1 MTDEQQELRTIL
13 WNEVFAFTHIFK
25 SFRMAIHPS
34 KMLLALAA
42 IVAVYLGGW
51 VLDRVWR
58 IGGQQVMRNEISTYA
73 TNRPADFEAAKNAWK
88 KTRPAMAAE
97 LLAEATNEAHFLTAY
112 TAKLPQGRLAAAFA
126 EKLSASNAEITR
138 SKPFEIKS
146 TDNFR
151 AEADKNWRKVLSQAR
166 DRFALQTERIGKL
179 LADAEHTASG
189 QVKVLTGQERQKE
202 SEQLDRDC
210 AKAEQALTA
219 RKKEF
224 ADQML
229 AIRGRGVFAS
239 LLDYE
244 NHCVS
249 SALSAVWRADL
260 AGGLASYGKGAGGA
274 ELSSAG
280 FLYWALMAMQGL
292 VWLLEEH
299 WLYAILFLVLCLA
312 AWALFGGAI
321 YRIAALHAARE
332 EKISAV
338 QALQFSLG
346 KFFSFLTAPLIPLVI
361 ILGLGLLLAV
371 GGLLGNLGGLGA
383 ILMGVLFFLA
393 VLVGLLVAFL
403 LIGLVAGGT
412 LMYPTIA
419 VEGSDSFDAISRS
432 FSYVF
437 ARPWRSILY
446 GGVALVHGAL
456 CYLFVRL
463 FAFLAL
469 AATHTFVNWGIWT
482 GGKKLADGATRLDVL
497 WLAPTFQDLH
507 EWTWAAM
514 SGAEKIGAVLVGL
527 WVYLIIGGVAAF
539 LLSYLANSTTVIY
552 YLLRRKVDAT
562 DLDDVY
568 VEEGLA
574 EPAGEPVVAP
584 PSIEA
589 EGEQST

>member
-13 WNEVFAFTHIFK
+13 WNEIFAFTHIFK

-42 IVAVYLGGW
+42 IVAITIGGW
-51 VLDRVWR
+51 VLDRLWQF
-58 IGGQQVMRNEISTYA
+58 GGQQVMRNEVSVYA
-73 TNRPADFEAAKNAWK
+73 SSRSGDFKATKDAWK
-88 KTRPAMAAE
+88 KARPLMASE
-97 LLAEATNEAHFLTAY
+97 LLAESTNEAHFLAAY
-112 TAKLPQGRLAAAFA
+112 TNKLPAGRLATAFA
-126 EKLSASNAEITR
+126 EKLSAANAEMTR

-146 TDNFR
+146 ADSFR
-151 AEADKNWRKVLSQAR
+151 AEADKNWHKVLNQAKG
-166 DRFALQTERIGKL
+166 RFGLQTERIGKL
-179 LADAEHTASG
+179 LADAKHTASG
-189 QVKVLTGQERQKE
+189 QVKMLPGADRQKE
-202 SEQLDRDC
+202 TEQLARDC
-210 AKAEQALTA
+210 AKAEQALTVR
-219 RKKEF
+219 RKDF
-224 ADQML
+224 AEQVL
-229 AIRGRGVFAS
+229 AIQGRGVFAS

-244 NHCVS
+244 NDCVS

-260 AGGLASYGKGAGGA
+260 ASGLAYYGQTGGT
-274 ELSSAG
+274 ELASAG
-280 FLYWALMAMQGL
+280 FLYWALMAVQGL
-292 VWLLEEH
+292 VWLLVEH
-299 WLYAILFLVLCLA
+299 WIYAILFLLLCLA
-312 AWALFGGAI
+312 AWALFGGAV

-338 QALQFSLG
+338 QAMQFSLG
-346 KFFSFLTAPLIPLVI
+346 KFFSFLTAPLVPLAIVVV
-361 ILGLGLLLAV
+361 LGLLLAL

-383 ILMGVLFFLA
+383 ILVGVLFFVA
-393 VLVGLLVAFL
+393 IVVGLVVAFL
-403 LIGLVAGGT
+403 LVGLTAGGA

-469 AATHTFVNWGIWT
+469 VAAHTFVGWGIWT
-482 GGKKLADGATRLDVL
+482 GGRKLGEGATRLDVL
-497 WLAPTFQDLH
+497 WTAPTFQNLH

-514 SGAEKIGAVLVGL
+514 SGTEKLGAVLVGL
-527 WVYLIIGGVAAF
+527 WVYLVIGGVAAF
-539 LLSYLANSTTVIY
+539 LLSYLASSTTVIY

-568 VEEGLA
+568 VEEGPV
-574 EPAGEPVVAP
+574 EPAPEPAAAASP
-584 PSIEA
+584 TAEA
-589 EGEQST
+589 EGESSA